1 MNHKNGQNQI
11 LHEFYI
17 SVNPDK
23 LLGGLTLSMFIYIYI
38 YIYIM

>member
-23 LLGGLTLSMFIYIYI
+23 LLGV
-38 YIYIM
+38 